1 MPTIKSAKKAMT
13 PIFAPLNRVAGEIGG
28 ALCLVND
35 RRRLLP
41 VSERRHFWHIG
52 Q

>member
-1 MPTIKSAKKAMT
+1 MMMTTIKSAKKAMT
-13 PIFAPLNRVAGEIGG
+13 PIFAPLNRVAREIGG

-35 RRRLLP
+35 RRR
-41 VSERRHFWHIG
+41 SFARRHFWQIG